1 MSPAESTPGS
11 GRLFSHVTAQAPGKV
26 NLSLAVGTP
35 RQDGYHPVASVY
47 LAVSLLEEVTATPRT
62 DGEVSVSLA
71 DHSSVFVDPEVIPQD
86 ASNLAARAAV
96 LLRER
101 LGLDPQTHGVHLEI
115 VKQVPVA
122 GGMGGGSA
130 DAAAALMACAAL
142 WDAGLSRQ
150 DLAAIGAPLGADVPF
165 AVMGGAAV
173 GLGVGD
179 ELTPLLA
186 RHPVHLVLV
195 PAATGLST
203 PRVYR
208 LLDELR
214 EQRAVP
220 TPDTE
225 PEVDRELVQA
235 LTAGNAEELALR
247 LRNDLQ
253 VPAATMV
260 PELSDML
267 DVGLEEGA
275 LAGQVSGSGP
285 TVMFLTRSAEESF
298 QLAARLEDRT
308 GVAAIAVH
316 GPVHGARVL

>member
-1 MSPAESTPGS
+1 MSPTASHPES

-26 NLSLAVGTP
+26 NLSLAVGSP
-35 RQDGYHPVASVY
+35 RPDGYHPVASVY
-47 LAVSLLEEVTATPRT
+47 LAVSMAEEVTATPRA
-62 DGEVSVSLA
+62 DGDVTVSLA
-71 DHSSVFVDPEVIPQD
+71 DNSSVFVDPDLIPQD
-86 ASNLAARAAV
+86 SSNLAARAAL
-96 LLRER
+96 LLREH
-101 LGLDPQTHGVHLEI
+101 LGLDPATHGVHLEI
-115 VKQVPVA
+115 TKQVPVA

-150 DLAAIGAPLGADVPF
+150 DLASIGAALGADVPF

-173 GLGVGD
+173 GLGIGD

-203 PRVYR
+203 PQVYA
-208 LLDELR
+208 LLDRLR
-214 EQRAVP
+214 AEGTLP
-220 TPDTE
+220 TPDTD
-225 PEVDRELVQA
+225 PEVDRDLVQA
-235 LTAGNAEELALR
+235 LTAGNAEELALL

-260 PELSDML
+260 PELSEML

-275 LAGQVSGSGP
+275 LSGQVSGSGP

>member
-1 MSPAESTPGS
+1 MSPTPPTPGVA
-11 GRLFSHVTAQAPGKV
+11 RLFSHVTAQAPGKV
-26 NLSLAVGTP
+26 NLSLAVGPP
-35 RQDGYHPVASVY
+35 RPDGYHPVASVY
-47 LAVSLLEEVTATPRT
+47 LAVSMVEEVTATLRT
-62 DGEVSVSLA
+62 DGEVTVSLA
-71 DHSSVFVDPEVIPQD
+71 DHASVFVDPDLIPQD
-86 ASNLAARAAV
+86 ASNLAARAA
-96 LLRER
+96 LALRQH

-115 VKQVPVA
+115 TKQVPVA

-130 DAAAALMACAAL
+130 DAAAALVACAAL

-150 DLAAIGAPLGADVPF
+150 SLAGIGAALGADVPF

-173 GLGVGD
+173 GRGVGD

-203 PRVYR
+203 PRVYAE
-208 LLDELR
+208 LDRLR
-214 EQRAVP
+214 EEGALP
-220 TPDTE
+220 GADPE
-225 PEVDRELVQA
+225 PQVDRELIQA
-235 LTAGNAEELALR
+235 LTVGNAEELALL

-260 PELSDML
+260 PELSEML
-267 DVGLEEGA
+267 EVGLEEGA

-285 TVMFLTRSAEESF
+285 TVMFLSRSAEESF

-316 GPVHGARVL
+316 GPVPGARVL

>member
-1 MSPAESTPGS
+1 MSPTAPTPGPA
-11 GRLFSHVTAQAPGKV
+11 RLFSHVTAQAPGKV
-26 NLSLAVGTP
+26 NLSLAVGAP
-35 RQDGYHPVASVY
+35 RPDGYHPVASVY
-47 LAVSLLEEVTATPRT
+47 LAVSMLEEVTATPRA
-62 DGEVSVSLA
+62 DGDVTVSLA
-71 DHSSVFVDPEVIPQD
+71 DHSSVFVDPDLIPQD
-86 ASNLAARAAV
+86 ASNLAARAAL
-96 LLRER
+96 LLREH
-101 LGLDPQTHGVHLEI
+101 LGLDEDTHGVHLEI
-115 VKQVPVA
+115 TKQVPVA

-150 DLAAIGAPLGADVPF
+150 DLAGIGAALGADVPF

-203 PRVYR
+203 PQVYA

-214 EQRAVP
+214 AEGALP
-220 TPDTE
+220 TPESD
-225 PEVDRELVQA
+225 PEVDRDLVQA
-235 LTAGNAEELALR
+235 LTAGNAEELAL
-247 LRNDLQ
+247 LLHNDLQ

-260 PELSDML
+260 PELSEML

-275 LAGQVSGSGP
+275 LSGQVSGSGP
-285 TVMFLTRSAEESF
+285 TVMFLARSAEESF

>member
-1 MSPAESTPGS
+1 V
-11 GRLFSHVTAQAPGKV
+11 SHDVTTTARFFGHATAQAPGKV
-26 NLSLAVGTP
+26 NLSLRVGPP
-35 RQDGYHPVASVY
+35 RPDGYHPVASVY
-47 LAVSLLEEVTATPRT
+47 LAVSMLEEVTATPRP
-62 DGEVSVSLA
+62 DGEITVALSE
-71 DHSSVFVDPEVIPQD
+71 SSSAFVDPDVIPVD
-86 ASNLAARAAV
+86 SSNLAARAA
-96 LLRER
+96 LRLR
-101 LGLDPQTHGVHLEI
+101 DHLGLDPDTHGVHLDI
-115 VKQVPVA
+115 TKQVPVA

-142 WDAGLSRQ
+142 WDVGLSRQ
-150 DLAAIGAPLGADVPF
+150 DLAEIGAPLGADVPF

-195 PAATGLST
+195 PATTGLST
-203 PRVYR
+203 PQVYR
-208 LLDELR
+208 LLDQLR
-214 EQRAVP
+214 EDGALP
-220 TPDTE
+220 MPEAD
-225 PEVDRELVQA
+225 PEVDRGLVQA
-235 LTAGNAEELALR
+235 LTSGDAEELAL
-247 LRNDLQ
+247 LIGNDLQ

-260 PELSDML
+260 PELSEML

-275 LAGQVSGSGP
+275 LSGQVSGSGP